1 MPNIPQ
7 RPSVGTPEG
16 DEKMNRPDEQ
26 RSEVKTPAGQS
37 SEAHKQPEASSEAQ
51 QPATQAAQGQAAGA
65 GQTAQTS
72 AGSSQATQGNVA
84 GAGQG
89 AQTSQHP
96 HNGGFVAAGA
106 SQQPGGGTP
115 IVIQMPE
122 QPRPSRA
129 PWIILAVIALILT
142 LTLGSCIAVPSMM
155 IAGLTKDLS
164 EQSFD
169 STGMNLHV
177 TEDSIGVFHMSD
189 AISAEGGTNP
199 EQIRNILKAAEK
211 NPHIK
216 AVVVRVNCP
225 GGTVAASEEIA
236 TYIKDFSKPIVFSV
250 SDMCASGAY
259 MAASQSDYIM
269 AMSTSEVGSI
279 GVLMQTLDIS
289 EFLQRHGIKMDAI
302 TSAESKDAGA
312 VYRSLT
318 QDEREK
324 LQKEVAE
331 VNEKF
336 INIVARGRSM
346 DRDKVAALA
355 TGETFAGDKAR
366 EYGLIDGLGTYE
378 DAILQAAELAH
389 ISLANVSVY
398 DLDPVPSFFDM
409 NSLFG
414 VSNQG
419 SLIDALKALGAVL
432 SLDSKES

>member
-7 RPSVGTPEG
+7 RPDSGVSQGDDKTQKPEIQQPESAYVPTHG
-16 DEKMNRPDEQ
+16 SDAQ
-26 RSEVKTPAGQS
+26 RSAAQS
-37 SEAHKQPEASSEAQ
+37 EIQSGSTSEEQVRKAAPDAETVSIANEHVQASSAKTSQ
-51 QPATQAAQGQAAGA
+51 TTQRTSYNGGFAAAGA
-65 GQTAQTS
+65 AQ
-72 AGSSQATQGNVA
+72 V
-84 GAGQG
+84 
-89 AQTSQHP
+89 
-96 HNGGFVAAGA
+96 
-106 SQQPGGGTP
+106 PGTGIP

-142 LTLGSCIAVPSMM
+142 LTLGSCIAVPSLM

-164 EQSFD
+164 EQTYDES
-169 STGMNLHV
+169 GMTLHV
-177 TEDSIGVFHMSD
+177 TQDSIGVFHMSD

-199 EQIRNILKAAEK
+199 EQIRNILRAAEN

-236 TYIKDFSKPIVFSV
+236 TYIQNFSKPIVFSV

-312 VYRSLT
+312 IYRSLT
-318 QDEREK
+318 QDEHAK

-331 VNEKF
+331 INDKF
-336 INIVARGRSM
+336 INIVARGRNM

-366 EYGLIDGLGTYE
+366 EYGLIDGLGTYD
-378 DAILQAAELAH
+378 DAVMKAAELAH
-389 ISLANVSVY
+389 MSAQSVPVY
-398 DLDPVPSFFDM
+398 DLDPTPSFLDM
-409 NSLFG
+409 HSLFG
-414 VSNQG
+414 VKDPG
-419 SLIDALKALGAVL
+419 SLIDALNALGAVL
-432 SLDSKES
+432 SLDSK